1 VFCGGEALEIIAY
14 ILYIMKLCDYCSKEL
29 DKTLV
34 TEIGCKHTFCIKCT
48 SLVSYHMEVCP
59 KCQSIVKNEK
69 IYFYKEYTE
78 IERSQKQM
86 DQLKSYQ
93 IDQLLWNQKLLG

>member
-1 VFCGGEALEIIAY
+1 
-14 ILYIMKLCDYCSKEL
+14 MKLCDYCAKEL

-48 SLVSYHMEVCP
+48 SLVSYHMELCP
-59 KCQSIVKNEK
+59 KCQSIIKNEK
-69 IYFYKEYTE
+69 IYFYQEYSGLKAGKE
-78 IERSQKQM
+78 INRSQKQM

-93 IDQLLWNQKLLG
+93 IDQLMWNQKYLV